1 MEKSPNE
8 QLMDLLDS
16 LFEQKVG
23 NTGDLIRSSK
33 IILTSHLIPN
43 PLNNEFIDNEIIL
56 SNLISNIFLL
66 FNIDNKSLEIDYE
79 NAKSGLGLEY
89 KSDIQLYE
97 ESREFIN
104 FLQFILKA
112 QLYTLLNS
120 LANQMDNNY
129 QLPDIKEL
137 LDNKLVQLKD
147 NDSDITRWAKI
158 VLTSSIVPSVFDKS
172 KVIIDKTYL
181 DIFRS
186 VLSTMVWNQDKEN
199 FDAICNSIL
208 CSDDA
213 IKYLKLENNSITE
226 LQKECI
232 EFIYIY
238 ELILKGILKEF
249 IDKL

>member
-1 MEKSPNE
+1 MLN
-8 QLMDLLDS
+8 
-16 LFEQKVG
+16 LF
-23 NTGDLIRSSK
+23 
-33 IILTSHLIPN
+33 
-43 PLNNEFIDNEIIL
+43 
-56 SNLISNIFLL
+56 
-66 FNIDNKSLEIDYE
+66 LE
-79 NAKSGLGLEY
+79 
-89 KSDIQLYE
+89 
-97 ESREFIN
+97 
-104 FLQFILKA
+104 
-112 QLYTLLNS
+112 LYTLLNS

-208 CSDDA
+208 SSDDA